1 MRASIA
7 AVKGLLAAARYLT
20 AVPLGNGASP
30 GLATHRVA
38 AWFPV
43 VGLGIGAVLALTD
56 RLAAAVFPPLVGA
69 VLTVTV
75 WKLITGGLH
84 LDGLADCLDSLAGYD
99 RRQRLEIMD
108 DSRIGAFAAL
118 GLILFLFLETAAAA
132 ELGSAGGWRVLLVVP
147 AIGRAT
153 PALLARS
160 FPPARTA
167 GQGATFQASLGAW
180 DVPAALGGAAVIAA
194 LVLGWVGLLALAVA
208 TLAALSAG
216 RFFSARLGGIT
227 GDVLGAGVEFAELA
241 ALLTMV
247 AWTHGP
253 R

>member
-1 MRASIA
+1 M
-7 AVKGLLAAARYLT
+7 KGLLTAARYLT
-20 AVPLGNGASP
+20 AVPLGNGAP
-30 GLATHRVA
+30 QGPATHRVA

-56 RLAAAVFPPLVGA
+56 RLTAAAFPPLVGA

-84 LDGLADCLDSLAGYD
+84 VDGLADCLDSLAGYD
-99 RRQRLEIMD
+99 RRQRLDIMS

-118 GLILFLFLETAAAA
+118 GLILFLFLETAAVA
-132 ELGSAGGWRVLLVVP
+132 ELGSAAGWRVLLVVP

-153 PALLARS
+153 PALLARCFS
-160 FPPARTA
+160 PARSA
-167 GQGATFQASLGAW
+167 GQGIAFQASLGAW
-180 DVPAALGGAAVIAA
+180 DAPVALGGSALIAA
-194 LVLGWVGLLALAVA
+194 LVLGWVGLLALVVA
-208 TLAALSAG
+208 ALAALGAAW
-216 RFFSARLGGIT
+216 FFSARLGGIT
-227 GDVLGAGVEFAELA
+227 GDVLGAGVELGELA
-241 ALLTMV
+241 ALLTML